1 MLPNKKALDLIK
13 IYMKKDFT
21 KENLNEL
28 TKKLIDMDLLIK
40 TEDGTFTVRSEDP
53 EELMHSRVGALTE
66 GIEKFAVPSKIENI
80 KNPKILDICS
90 GMGYNAVS
98 ALHYNI
104 DSEIDMVEYSKEML
118 FLSLTLDIPLNE
130 HRIVKDAISNFFEG
144 KINQKIRIFNE
155 DARTT
160 LLRKD
165 LKKYNCVFHDAF
177 SPANDPVLYTVDFLK
192 QIYENMAD
200 SGVLISYSSS
210 IPFRSALVECG
221 FVISEGP
228 SVGRKRGA
236 TIAYKNPDNLQKK
249 EIKRIPETD
258 ERLIA
263 LSTVGVPFYDKN
275 LNLDSSEIIKN
286 REIDRE
292 NLKTLLGNKYY
303 STTKIKSGKI
313 DEKLL
318 NIQKESIT
326 SSEIIKKMKEIY
338 FEN

>member
-13 IYMKKDFT
+13 IYMEKDFT
-21 KENLNEL
+21 SKNLKELI
-28 TKKLIDMDLLIK
+28 KKLIESDLLVK

-66 GIEKFAVPSKIENI
+66 GIEKFAVPSKVESI
-80 KNPKILDICS
+80 KNPKILDLCS

-104 DSEIDMVEYSKEML
+104 NSEIDMVEYSKEML
-118 FLSLTLDIPLNE
+118 FLSLALDIPIKE
-130 HRIVKDAISNFFEG
+130 HFIVKNAISEFFKG
-144 KINQKIRIFNE
+144 NLNQKIRIFNE
-155 DARTT
+155 DARIT

-165 LKKYNCVFHDAF
+165 LKKYDYVFHDAF

-192 QIYENMAD
+192 LIYETMTD

-210 IPFRSALVECG
+210 IPFRSALVNCG
-221 FVISEGP
+221 FIISEGP
-228 SVGRKRGA
+228 AVGRKRGA
-236 TIAYKNPDNLQKK
+236 TLAYKNPDEFQKK
-249 EIKRIPETD
+249 NIKRIPEAD

-275 LNLDSSEIIKN
+275 LDLNSDEIIKN
-286 REIDRE
+286 REIDRI
-292 NLKTLLGNKYY
+292 NLKNLLGNKCY
-303 STTKIKSGKI
+303 STTRIKAGKI

-318 NIQKESIT
+318 KIQNENLN
-326 SSEIIKKMKEIY
+326 SSEIIKKMKKIY
-338 FEN
+338 FEY

>member
-1 MLPNKKALDLIK
+1 MLPNKKALELIK

-21 KENLNEL
+21 SKNLNEL
-28 TKKLIDMDLLIK
+28 TKKLIELDLLIK

-53 EELMHSRVGALTE
+53 EELMHSRVGALKE
-66 GIEKFAVPSKIENI
+66 GIEKFAIPSKIEDI
-80 KNPKILDICS
+80 KNPKILDLCS

-104 DSEIDMVEYSKEML
+104 NSEIDIVEYSKEML
-118 FLSLTLDIPLNE
+118 FLSLALDIPIKE
-130 HRIVKDAISNFFEG
+130 HLLVKNAISEFFKGITDE
-144 KINQKIRIFNE
+144 KIRIFNE
-155 DARTT
+155 DARIT

-192 QIYENMAD
+192 LIYENMDD

-236 TIAYKNPDNLQKK
+236 TLAYKNPNEIQKS
-249 EIKRIPETD
+249 EIKRIPESD

-263 LSTVGVPFYDKN
+263 LSSVGVPFYDKN
-275 LNLDSSEIIKN
+275 LNLNSSEIIKN
-286 REIDRE
+286 REIERV
-292 NLKTLLGNKYY
+292 NLKNLLGNKCY

-318 NIQKESIT
+318 KIQKENLN
-326 SSEIIKKMKEIY
+326 SSEIIKKMNKIY